1 MAEKPLFGFMGQIL
15 RVDLSEKKAWSEKP
29 DEEIYRKYIGGVSLG
44 AKYLY
49 EEVPPHVGW
58 SSPENRL
65 ILMSGPLAGTKVSG
79 SGTFCALAK
88 GPMTNMAASTQAN
101 GFFGA
106 FLRFSGF
113 DGLIIQGRASTPT
126 YLYIHDAEI
135 EFRDASHLMG
145 NDTLETE
152 ENLREELKLGRK
164 LSIYTIGPAGE
175 NLVRF
180 AAIVGDGGHVAAH
193 NGVGAVMGSKNL
205 KAIAVRRGA
214 LRPPIK
220 DQETLST
227 LAKKLLEDAKNFN
240 NGRLYKLGT
249 NGVFAPASKGGW
261 LPIRNYT
268 TNLIEDYEKLLPEYT
283 RTHFEIKPR
292 PCWACGLHHVHH
304 VRVTEGP
311 YKDLQ
316 AEEPDYECVAAW
328 GPLTGNN
335 EPGAVVMLS
344 NLTDRLGLDVNE
356 SGYTIA
362 WVMECYEKGLLTE
375 KDTDGLQM
383 KWGNV
388 EGTKKMLQMIARR
401 EGFGDILA
409 EGVKRASEKIGGE
422 AAELAVYTLK
432 GNTPRGHDHRARW
445 SELLDTCLS
454 DTGTIQATFGPLRP
468 DLLGEPPVQNQFSPE
483 EIPRINALVSGWHQF
498 EDCLGVCRFCIKS
511 PQLTLESVE
520 AVTGWEMDLEHAMTI
535 GKRGINHL
543 RVFNIR
549 HGLKREMERPSARYG
564 SVPVDGP
571 VKGRG
576 IMPDWDELVYNYY
589 SHMGWDVKTG
599 KPFPE
604 TLRSLGLD
612 HLIKDL

>member
-1 MAEKPLFGFMGQIL
+1 
-15 RVDLSEKKAWSEKP
+15 
-29 DEEIYRKYIGGVSLG
+29 
-44 AKYLY
+44 
-49 EEVPPHVGW
+49 
-58 SSPENRL
+58 
-65 ILMSGPLAGTKVSG
+65 
-79 SGTFCALAK
+79 
-88 GPMTNMAASTQAN
+88 MTNMAASTQAN

-113 DGLIIQGRASTPT
+113 DGLIIQGRASNPT

-152 ENLREELKLGRK
+152 ESIRKELKLGRK
-164 LSIYTIGPAGE
+164 LSVYAIGPAGE

-205 KAIAVRRGA
+205 KAIAVHHGA

-220 DQETLST
+220 DQKRFST

-249 NGVFAPASKGGW
+249 NAVFAPASKGGW

-268 TNLIEDYEKLLPEYT
+268 TNLIEDHEKLLPEYT

-304 VRVTEGP
+304 VRVKEGP
-311 YKDLQ
+311 YEGLQ
-316 AEEPDYECVAAW
+316 AEEPEYECTAAW

-362 WVMECYEKGLLTE
+362 WVMECYEKGFITE

-401 EGFGDILA
+401 EGLGEILA
-409 EGVKRASEKIGGE
+409 EGVKRASEKIGGK
-422 AAELAVYTLK
+422 AAELAVYTHK
-432 GNTPRGHDHRARW
+432 GNTPRGHDHRGRW

-454 DTGTIQATFGPLRP
+454 DTGTIGATFGPLRP

-498 EDCLGVCRFCIKS
+498 EDC
-511 PQLTLESVE
+511 
-520 AVTGWEMDLEHAMTI
+520 
-535 GKRGINHL
+535 GK
-543 RVFNIR
+543 
-549 HGLKREMERPSARYG
+549 
-564 SVPVDGP
+564 
-571 VKGRG
+571 
-576 IMPDWDELVYNYY
+576 W
-589 SHMGWDVKTG
+589 
-599 KPFPE
+599 
-604 TLRSLGLD
+604 
-612 HLIKDL
+612 KDLQPATALFRWMAL